1 MSETL
6 FVSDIHL
13 DTSRA
18 SIIDL
23 FNAFLTRRAT
33 QADALYILG
42 DLFEYWVGDDAH
54 NDEYASTLNAL
65 KQLTDQKVPVYF
77 LHGNRDFLIAERF
90 ARLTGVSL
98 LQEETVITPYQQRIL
113 LMHGDTL
120 CTDDVAYQ
128 NFRKK
133 THNRFLQKVVLSL
146 PIFARQVIAGRLRA
160 TSRQAIGQKPPE
172 IMDVNQ
178 SAVDAA
184 VQRNNAATLIHGHT
198 HRSAIHNFTIGS
210 SDYTRVVLGD
220 WYFHGNVFCLS
231 EQGMRPEDFT
241 AVR

>member
-13 DTSRA
+13 DTSRS

-23 FNAFLTRRAT
+23 FNAFLIRRAAH
-33 QADALYILG
+33 ADALYILG

-54 NDEYASTLNAL
+54 NDEYASTFDAL
-65 KQLTDQKVPVYF
+65 KQLTDLQVPVYF

-90 ARLTGVSL
+90 SQLTGVSL

-133 THNRFLQKVVLSL
+133 THNKFLQKFVLSL
-146 PIFARQVIAGRLRA
+146 PVFVRQSIAGRLRT
-160 TSRQAIGQKPPE
+160 TSRQAVGQKPPE

-184 VQRNNAATLIHGHT
+184 MQRNNVATLIHGHT
-198 HRSAIHNFTIGS
+198 HRSAIHNFSIGNE
-210 SDYTRVVLGD
+210 DYTRVVLGD

-231 EQGMRPEDFT
+231 DQGMRLEDFT

>member
-13 DTSRA
+13 DTSRS

-23 FNAFLTRRAT
+23 FNAFLTRRAV

-54 NDEYASTLNAL
+54 FDEYASTFDAL
-65 KQLTDQKVPVYF
+65 KQLTDQQVPVYF

-90 ARLTGVSL
+90 AQLTGVSL
-98 LQEETVITPYQQRIL
+98 LQEETVVTPYRQRIL

-133 THNRFLQKVVLSL
+133 THNKFLQKFVLSL
-146 PIFARQVIAGRLRA
+146 PVFVRQAIAGRLRA
-160 TSRQAIGQKPPE
+160 TSKQAIGQKPPE

-184 VQRNNAATLIHGHT
+184 VQRNNVATLIHGHT
-198 HRSAIHNFTIGS
+198 HRSAIHNFTIDGE
-210 SDYTRVVLGD
+210 DYTRVVLGD

-231 EQGMRPEDFT
+231 EQGMRLEDFT